1 MPSPWRTAKCAWCG
15 NEWQTRSL
23 TARTCNPT
31 CRARL
36 REQEHGPTKGSPPRK
51 YPAEVVDKVRSLYE
65 SGHTIAEVQAAVS
78 GVKVQL
84 IMERYGVERR
94 AAAKRNQSGDRNHM
108 WAGDDAGYTALHL
121 RVYAKR
127 GAPQS
132 CTRCGTDAA
141 SRYEWANLTG
151 NYQDVNDYQRM
162 CVACHRQFDAAR
174 RRATGMRTSPARR

>member
-1 MPSPWRTAKCAWCG
+1 MG
-15 NEWQTRSL
+15 
-23 TARTCNPT
+23 
-31 CRARL
+31 
-36 REQEHGPTKGSPPRK
+36 GKGSGRKPRQ
-51 YPAEVVDKVRSLYE
+51 YSPEIVAQVRDMYE
-65 SGHTIAEVQAAVS
+65 AGHTVAEIQAEMT
-78 GVKVQL
+78 GVKVQTVMARHG
-84 IMERYGVERR
+84 IDARKP
-94 AAAKRNQSGDRNHM
+94 AKRNQRGPSNHM
-108 WAGDDAGYTALHL
+108 WAGDDAGYKALHL

>member
-1 MPSPWRTAKCAWCG
+1 MGGTGSGRKPREYPPDVVAQVVEMYQSGMTVAEIRAVAPKGYRV
-15 NEWQTRSL
+15 QTILERHLPKRRS
-23 TARTCNPT
+23 
-31 CRARL
+31 
-36 REQEHGPTKGSPPRK
+36 
-51 YPAEVVDKVRSLYE
+51 
-65 SGHTIAEVQAAVS
+65 
-78 GVKVQL
+78 
-84 IMERYGVERR
+84 
-94 AAAKRNQSGDRNHM
+94 AAKRDQAGESNHM
-108 WAGDDAGYTALHL
+108 WAGDAAGYKALHL

-132 CTRCGTDAA
+132 CTQCGTDAA

>member
-1 MPSPWRTAKCAWCG
+1 MG
-15 NEWQTRSL
+15 
-23 TARTCNPT
+23 
-31 CRARL
+31 
-36 REQEHGPTKGSPPRK
+36 GKGSGRKPRECPP
-51 YPAEVVDKVRSLYE
+51 EVVAQIVEMYQ
-65 SGHTIAEVQAAVS
+65 SGMTVAEIRAVAPKGYRVQTI
-78 GVKVQL
+78 L
-84 IMERYGVERR
+84 ERHLPKRR
-94 AAAKRNQSGDRNHM
+94 PSAKRNQAGESNHM
-108 WAGDDAGYTALHL
+108 WAGDAAGYKALHL

-151 NYQDVNDYQRM
+151 DYQDVNDYQRM